1 MKSGRKGFPCTPRNT
16 GSKMSQSCASSSEM
30 SSKVCGCG
38 ERLLILKAS
47 TVQNK
52 GRLFWRCRNWAV
64 SFKSPD
70 FYWMLLL
77 YLWYG
82 FIFFF
87 RRPIHIVITLN
98 GLMTRNLIFKG
109 KKLKVKPVVEKELMV
124 GKKVKKMK
132 FLWKGR
138 KLCWIW
144 WRKMRSWRWNC
155 NKRKKLGHSCF
166 FYLWYCGSQ
175 QL

>member
-1 MKSGRKGFPCTPRNT
+1 MYAVEYRFENVAKLCLIFRNVIQSLWVWGKIVAPKGIHCEKQREIIL
-16 GSKMSQSCASSSEM
+16 EM
-30 SSKVCGCG
+30 SKLGCKFQIPWLIGCCFCICG
-38 ERLLILKAS
+38 
-47 TVQNK
+47 N
-52 GRLFWRCRNWAV
+52 
-64 SFKSPD
+64 
-70 FYWMLLL
+70 
-77 YLWYG
+77 G

-87 RRPIHIVITLN
+87 RRPIHNVITLN
-98 GLMTRNLIFKG
+98 GLTTRNLIFKG
-109 KKLKVKPVVEKELMV
+109 KKKRVKPVVEKELMV

-138 KLCWIW
+138 KLCLIW

-166 FYLWYCGSQ
+166 FYLWYRGSQ